1 MLKSEFEKLSGI
13 VVSEFQ
19 YRIIE
24 QEYLEDLE
32 ASLDKAAFAVR
43 YKKDAD
49 GLATKVCRMVDEEV
63 EQMRQ
68 ELRDKGGAQ
77 FRENQ
82 ELKEQIQKLT
92 EQLDK
97 ELEWKPFVPVSEV
110 QQEEYERGKIAA
122 RAMSIEEAIEAVCD
136 EFGFDPEKVRI
147 LTTAPAY
154 EKNRHG
160 VLRVKPGETIDR
172 APYWCATDDH
182 YIRFTCANWDYEMY
196 NGELRQI

>member
-1 MLKSEFEKLSGI
+1 MLKSEFEKLAGV
-13 VVSEFQ
+13 VVSEYQ
-19 YRIIE
+19 YKIIE
-24 QEYLEDLE
+24 QKYLATDE
-32 ASLDKAAFAVR
+32 DKAAFAKR
-43 YKKDAD
+43 YKDNNNS
-49 GLATKVCRMVDEEV
+49 LATDCC
-63 EQMRQ
+63 RQ
-68 ELRDKGGAQ
+68 EDEQIAK
-77 FRENQ
+77 
-82 ELKEQIQKLT
+82 LKESFEKYSEIKTEEIDILKKQIKNLT

-172 APYWCATDDH
+172 APYWCATDDQ
-182 YIRFTCANWDYEMY
+182 YIRFTCANWDYEMF

>member
-19 YRIIE
+19 YKIILL
-24 QEYLEDLE
+24 EYMEND
-32 ASLDKAAFAVR
+32 LDKAAFALN

-63 EQMRQ
+63 EQMRHDL
-68 ELRDKGGAQ
+68 EEEGGAQ
-77 FRENQ
+77 FRKRL
-82 ELKEQIQKLT
+82 ELEEQIKKLT

-97 ELEWKPFVPVSEV
+97 ELEWQPFVPASEV
-110 QQEEYERGKIAA
+110 QQEEYEHCKIAA
-122 RAMSIEEAIEAVCD
+122 RPLPNDEAIEAVCD
-136 EFGFDPEKVRI
+136 EFGFDPAKVRI

-160 VLRVKPGETIDR
+160 VIREKPGEVIDR

-182 YIRFTCANWDYEMY
+182 YIRFTCAHRDYEMF

>member
-43 YKKDAD
+43 CKKDAD

-97 ELEWKPFVPVSEV
+97 EQEWQPYIYPEEV
-110 QQEEYERGKIAA
+110 QQEEYEHCKIAA
-122 RAMSIEEAIEAVCD
+122 RPLSIDEAIEKVCD
-136 EFGFDPEKVRI
+136 EYGFAPAKVTI
-147 LTTAPAY
+147 LTLAPAY

-160 VLRVKPGETIDR
+160 IVRRVIAATIKRD
-172 APYWCATDDH
+172 PLWCATDDN
-182 YIRFTCANWDYEMY
+182 YIRFNCAGHHYEMF